1 MRYSYVAKDER
12 SKTVTGN
19 VESLNEKTAVLLL
32 KEKGF
37 LVISLAKDEKN
48 KGVERF
54 LSFLKKVSLNDR
66 VNFTLQISTMLSSGL
81 TLSQSLAL
89 FTSQLKP
96 GLFKEIVSEIS
107 KNVEVGVS
115 FSEALSKFEAVFPP
129 TYLSLVKAGEASGNL
144 DVVLTRL
151 ADTLEKQRD
160 FRAKVK
166 GALIYPAIISVA
178 MVGVFILIIVFV
190 VPKLTSMYSSLNIEL
205 PLPTKIM
212 IGLSDFFIT
221 KWYLVILIAI
231 LISLGFNYY
240 KKSKAGKYQL
250 AKMSLRL
257 PIFGKINK
265 EKELTEFAR
274 TLSLLI
280 SAGVPIVESLNISSK
295 AVSNVLYIDAIK
307 ASAQKVEKGT
317 PLSETIALNAIFPP
331 IVFQMINVGQETGKM
346 DEVLGKLSL
355 YFENEVDRKL
365 KNLSVA
371 LEPLIMMVLGLM
383 VGVLILSIITPIYKL
398 TSSF

>member
-331 IVFQMINVGQETGKM
+331 IVSQMINVGQETGKM

>member
-48 KGVERF
+48 KGVGRF

-331 IVFQMINVGQETGKM
+331 IVSQMINVGQETGKM

-371 LEPLIMMVLGLM
+371 LEPLITMVLGLM

>member
-265 EKELTEFAR
+265 
-274 TLSLLI
+274 
-280 SAGVPIVESLNISSK
+280 
-295 AVSNVLYIDAIK
+295 
-307 ASAQKVEKGT
+307 
-317 PLSETIALNAIFPP
+317 
-331 IVFQMINVGQETGKM
+331 
-346 DEVLGKLSL
+346 
-355 YFENEVDRKL
+355 
-365 KNLSVA
+365 
-371 LEPLIMMVLGLM
+371 
-383 VGVLILSIITPIYKL
+383 
-398 TSSF
+398 